1 MTQPPPCCDLHGRCC
16 EPPADLCCEHCT
28 EAAHG
33 LQWWRPGYQAW
44 WWRPGQHAD
53 GSPCVLDGQPALPQP
68 GTDHA

>member
-28 EAAHG
+28 EG
-33 LQWWRPGYQAW
+33 NQAW

-53 GSPCVLDGQPALPQP
+53 GFACVLTAQSALPQP
-68 GTDHA
+68 GHDPAHRPVREPT